1 MVISFTKMHGLGNDF
16 VVIDGVRQSISLKPA
31 QMQRMADRH
40 FGIGCDQ
47 ILLVESTQ
55 EAGIDFRYRIFNAD
69 GGEVEQCGNGAR
81 CFARFVV
88 DKGLTDK
95 KEIAVST
102 LSGVLRPRLED
113 NGEVTVE
120 MGVPRFTPEEIPFLA
135 DKQQDHYDLEVN
147 GKTIKVYVVSM
158 GNPHVLQI
166 VQDIDM
172 APVQLQGPLLQQ
184 HQRFPKRVNAGY
196 MQIVDRSRIRLR
208 VYERGAGETLAC
220 GSGACAAVVVGRQA
234 GLLDAKVEV
243 SLPGGSLK
251 IAWGGEGEPGW
262 LTGPASTVFD
272 CEINLEI
279 L

>member
-1 MVISFTKMHGLGNDF
+1 MHGLGNDF
-16 VVIDGVRQSISLKPA
+16 IVIDGVRQSISLERA

-113 NGEVTVE
+113 DGQVTVE
-120 MGVPRFTPEEIPFLA
+120 MGAPRFVPEEIPFLA
-135 DKQQDHYDLEVN
+135 DRQQDSYNLEVN

-166 VQDIDM
+166 VKDIDM

-184 HQRFPKRVNAGY
+184 HERFPKRVNAGF
-196 MQIVDRSRIRLR
+196 MQIVDRSHIRLR

-243 SLPGGSLK
+243 SLPGGSLNIAWSGK
-251 IAWGGEGEPGW
+251 IARDGGDEPVW
-262 LTGPASTVFD
+262 LTGPVSTVFD
-272 CEINLEI
+272 GEINLEI